1 MKNHRIAVGGIMTE
15 CNHLG
20 GQPTTLER
28 FAVVGELR
36 RGDEIL
42 TMSSG
47 AMSGALEVLRD
58 RDCEI
63 VPLLLA
69 ETCPGGPLTRECYDT
84 LKTELLERLRASM
97 PVDGVTLSLHGS
109 AAVEDEPDLEGDLL
123 EAIREIVGDSVPIV
137 GSLDTHGNVTARMVR
152 FSDALCAFAT
162 YPHIDGPDTGARA
175 TKIMLQILDGEARP
189 TMALAK
195 VPVLVSGTLG
205 HTEGEGPFADVMRLA
220 KKMELKEGVLST
232 SVLLVH
238 PYLDVPNMGGGG
250 LVITDD
256 DEELAIEL
264 ASEIAHAYWERR
276 FDLEPETHTPEAAIE
291 LGNAISGGPI
301 ILAEVADCTGGG
313 ATGDSVHTLRAL
325 LESGQSALVPVVDP
339 EAVHL
344 CINAGEGAEVTLNL
358 GHKLDSKWGKP
369 LQVTG
374 IVRKISDGHFVYEGG
389 FWSGQ
394 HGEMGLCA
402 VLEIG
407 AVQVLIT
414 TNATYEWADEQ
425 FAAMG
430 LDARAAKFVVAK
442 NPMNYSLAYKN
453 IARAMFILDTPGP
466 TPGTLRGAGHKNVA
480 RPFYPMDEHIENLE
494 PTISMGAN
502 HHATHRTLD
511 APSTR
516 R

>member
-1 MKNHRIAVGGIMTE
+1 MTE

-28 FAVVGELR
+28 FSIVGELR

-42 TMSSG
+42 TMTSG
-47 AMSGALEVLRD
+47 GMGGALPLLRE

-63 VPLLLA
+63 APLLLA
-69 ETCPGGPLTRECYDT
+69 ETCPGAPLTRECYDT
-84 LKTELLERLRASM
+84 LKSDLLERLRAAM

-109 AAVEDEPDLEGDLL
+109 AAVDDEPDLEGDLL
-123 EAIREIVGDSVPIV
+123 QSIREIVGDKVPIV
-137 GSLDTHGNVTARMVR
+137 ASLDTHANVTARMVH
-152 FSDALCAFAT
+152 FADALCAFAT
-162 YPHIDGPDTGARA
+162 YPHIDGPDSGARA
-175 TKIMLQILDGEARP
+175 TRIMLQILDGEARP

-195 VPVLVSGTLG
+195 VPVLVSGVLG

-220 KKMELKEGVLST
+220 KKLERQTGVLST

-250 LVITDD
+250 LVITDNN
-256 DEELAIEL
+256 EELAQNL
-264 ASEIAHAYWERR
+264 AREIACAYWEKR
-276 FDLEPETHTPEAAIE
+276 FDLEPEIWTPQAAIARG
-291 LGNAISGGPI
+291 LGIEGGPI
-301 ILAEVADCTGGG
+301 ILSETADCAGGG
-313 ATGDSVHTLRAL
+313 AAGDSVHTLRAL
-325 LESGQSALVPVVDP
+325 LELASHETALVPVADP

-344 CINAGEGAEVTLNL
+344 CVNAGEGAQVSLQL
-358 GHKLDSKWGKP
+358 GFKLDPKWGEP
-369 LQVTG
+369 LTVTG
-374 IVRKISDGHFVYEGG
+374 RVARVGDGHFVYDGG

-407 AVQVLIT
+407 AIQVLIT

-425 FAAMG
+425 FRAMG
-430 LDARAAKFVVAK
+430 LDARTAKFVVAK
-442 NPMNYSLAYKN
+442 NPMNYSLAYRD
-453 IARAMFILDTPGP
+453 IARATFILDTPGP
-466 TPGTLRGAGHKNVA
+466 TPATLRGSRHKNVA
-480 RPFYPMDEHIENLE
+480 RPFYPVDEYIENLE

-502 HHATHRTLD
+502 RHATHRTLD